1 MDAMRGPAVA
11 PAHESRILDV
21 GNHGLVGAERSDRLS
36 GADGKVALRDRDRDG
51 VPIAAGGRG
60 RRGTDG
66 QRGGRRSR
74 KYKYDSASCEA

>member
-1 MDAMRGPAVA
+1 MQCAGRQLRPLTRAGSSTLATMVLWELSGQ
-11 PAHESRILDV
+11 
-21 GNHGLVGAERSDRLS
+21 RLS